1 MKHLFATAAAL
12 VLTATAALADPAEG
26 RWKSEPGETGGYILV
41 DISMCGQR
49 LCGKIADVVGNDNTS
64 IIGRNIIENMGSA
77 GGAKYAGGTIWA
89 PDTDKTYKSKMEL
102 MNADT
107 LSVSGCALG
116 GLICRSQTWT
126 RVN

>member
-1 MKHLFATAAAL
+1 MKKLLTAAAL
-12 VLTATAALADPAEG
+12 VALTASAAFADPAEG
-26 RWKSEPGETGGYILV
+26 RWKSEPGETGGYIIV
-41 DISMCGQR
+41 DIAKCGAR
-49 LCGKIADVVGNDNTS
+49 LCGKIQDVVGNANTS
-64 IIGRNIIENMGSA
+64 IIGRNIIENMGKN
-77 GGAKYAGGTIWA
+77 GDTNYAGGTIWA

-102 MNADT
+102 VNANT